1 MIINGRKL
9 AQELIAQIQEERK
22 KIPFQVRLAIVIVGN
37 NPASLSF
44 IKQKQKVAT
53 QLNIDCRVYQLPL
66 NLDTKELRK
75 RVSQISKVTNNR
87 GVVVQLP
94 LPQHIRTQVVLNAIL
109 PHKDPDVLCERNL
122 GKFYTG
128 RLKIL
133 PPVIAAIKFILNRH
147 QINPEGKRVLV
158 IGRGRLVGQPA
169 ALWFIHQG
177 AEVTVVNSKIKNLSE
192 FTRSADIIV
201 SGAGVPGLITK
212 DMIRKGTIIFDCG
225 IVSVNGKLSGDCD
238 TNNLKN
244 TASLITP
251 VPGGIGPL
259 TVVFLFKNLLTLITE
274 R

>member
-1 MIINGRKL
+1 MIIDGRKL

-22 KIPFQVRLAIVIVGN
+22 KIPFQVRLAIVMVGD

-53 QLNIDCRVYQLPL
+53 RLNIGCRVYQLPL